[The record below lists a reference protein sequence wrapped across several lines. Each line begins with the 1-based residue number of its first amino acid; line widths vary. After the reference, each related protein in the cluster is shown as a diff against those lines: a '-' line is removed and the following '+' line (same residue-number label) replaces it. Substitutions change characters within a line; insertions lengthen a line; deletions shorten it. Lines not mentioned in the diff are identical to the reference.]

1 MDREIAPEV
10 RTRRIV
16 RRVVIA
22 LVVVAAI
29 VFSVAAMAQW
39 LRPSIDRS
47 EVRIAR
53 VERGAVEATLQAG
66 GTVVPLVEQV
76 VSSPVEARILRIGRR
91 AGDRVRAGDEI
102 LTLDIAESRLD
113 ADRLAERVA
122 QKEHENSQLQL
133 RLDETLASLEAQIE
147 QRRLDA
153 TILQYTSQQKS
164 KLGEAGL
171 ASEQEVLAARAG
183 AKKSEIEIR
192 QLEEALVR
200 ARRSRQAQLAAAAN
214 DLAIANR
221 ELGESRRQLGLAMLR
236 ADRDGVLTS
245 VVSEVGATVRKGD
258 LLARIA
264 DLSAYRVVA
273 TISDVHAAK
282 VSRGMRARIRLDGAN
297 LVDGTVES
305 IDPRI
310 ENGVVRFY
318 VALDQPAQPRLRN
331 NLRVDVHV
339 VTEQRNAALR
349 ITRGA
354 LGQSDVEDVFVIRG
368 DRAVRTRVRYG
379 LAGSDAIE
387 IVSGIAEGDAIVI
400 SNMNDYAGIEEL
412 RID

>member
-1 MDREIAPEV
+1 MDREIAPEI

-16 RRVVIA
+16 RRVVI
-22 LVVVAAI
+22 VVVAVAAI
-29 VFSVAAMAQW
+29 AFSVAAMAQW

-47 EVRIAR
+47 DVRIAR
-53 VERGAVEATLQAG
+53 VERGTIEATLQAG

-91 AGDRVRAGDEI
+91 AGDRVRSGDEI
-102 LTLDIAESRLD
+102 LTLDIAESRLEV
-113 ADRLAERVA
+113 DRLAERVA
-122 QKEHENSQLQL
+122 QKESENAQLRL
-133 RLDETLASLEAQIE
+133 RLDEGIATLEAQIE

-153 TILQYTSQQKS
+153 TILQYTAQQKS

-171 ASEQEVLAARAG
+171 ASEQEVLAARAA

-200 ARRSRQAQLAAAAN
+200 AGRSRQAQMAAAAN
-214 DLAIANR
+214 DLAIAQR
-221 ELGESRRQLGLAMLR
+221 ERDESRRQLALAMLR
-236 ADRDGVLTS
+236 ADRDGILTS
-245 VVSEVGATVRKGD
+245 VVSDVGATVRKGD
-258 LLARIA
+258 VLARIA

-273 TISDVHAAK
+273 TISDIHAAK
-282 VSRGMRARIRLDGAN
+282 VSRGMRARIRLDGSD
-297 LVDGTVES
+297 LVAGTVES

-310 ENGVVRFY
+310 ENGTVRFY

-339 VTEQRNAALR
+339 VTAARSDALR
-349 ITRGA
+349 VTRGA
-354 LGQSDVEDVFVIRG
+354 LGQSDAEDVFMIRG
-368 DRAVRTRVRYG
+368 DRAVSARVRYG

-387 IVSGIAEGDAIVI
+387 IVSGAAEGDALVI
-400 SNMNDYAGIEEL
+400 SNMNDYAGIKEL
-412 RID
+412 RLD

>member
-10 RTRRIV
+10 RRRRMTRRI
-16 RRVVIA
+16 
-22 LVVVAAI
+22 AI
-29 VFSVAAMAQW
+29 VLISMTAVACCLAATVQW

-47 EVRIAR
+47 ELRIAR
-53 VERGAVEATLQAG
+53 VERGGVEATLQAG
-66 GTVVPLVEQV
+66 GTVAPLVEQV

-102 LTLDIAESRLD
+102 LTLDISESRLD

-200 ARRSRQAQLAAAAN
+200 SRRSRQAQLAA
-214 DLAIANR
+214 D
-221 ELGESRRQLGLAMLR
+221 
-236 ADRDGVLTS
+236 
-245 VVSEVGATVRKGD
+245 
-258 LLARIA
+258 
-264 DLSAYRVVA
+264 
-273 TISDVHAAK
+273 
-282 VSRGMRARIRLDGAN
+282 
-297 LVDGTVES
+297 
-305 IDPRI
+305 
-310 ENGVVRFY
+310 
-318 VALDQPAQPRLRN
+318 
-331 NLRVDVHV
+331 
-339 VTEQRNAALR
+339 
-349 ITRGA
+349 
-354 LGQSDVEDVFVIRG
+354 
-368 DRAVRTRVRYG
+368 
-379 LAGSDAIE
+379 
-387 IVSGIAEGDAIVI
+387 
-400 SNMNDYAGIEEL
+400 
-412 RID
+412 